1 MGSTTTAP
9 VGSTG
14 RVREA
19 LGETFAP
26 IAAVFRNRNLRRI
39 ELAFAGSVVG
49 DWAYAT
55 AVTVWAYGVGGA
67 KAVGVWAVIRL
78 LGMAIIAPIAAGM
91 VDRLP
96 RKAVMVGADLA
107 RAALVVA
114 ATACLLTDTP
124 AAPVFVLATLVSFVG
139 CVFRPAQAALL
150 PALADTPA
158 QLTASNGASST
169 IESIG
174 FFLGPAIG
182 ALLLTVGSIEAV
194 FLLNAATFVWSALLV
209 LGVRP
214 RADAAETDEQA
225 ESSDGPAGRPGMLA
239 EMAAGFTTIARERD
253 LRVVAAIVCLQTIVA
268 GASAVFG
275 VLLAVEV
282 LETGPKGVG
291 YVDAL
296 LGVGAVVGGFV
307 AIARATRHRLAF
319 DMAVGSLLWS
329 LPLLLIAWQPYAGV
343 ALLAMM
349 LLGLGNPLVDVSFYT
364 IVQRITPDQVLGR
377 VFGALEGLLIGSMA
391 MGSAVMPW
399 LVHELGLRGALAFIA
414 LLVAAPVVL
423 LFPACRRLDGRLRPP
438 EGLELL
444 RALPMF
450 APLGPARLE
459 SIARQLGRI
468 SVPSGQVVLREG
480 DDSDRFYVIESGG
493 VEVTQAGAV
502 LRQEG
507 PGEFF
512 GEIGLLRD
520 VPRTATITT
529 VEDTSLMVLDRADF
543 LAALSGNEEGNR
555 AVNDVVMRR
564 LGI

>member
-1 MGSTTTAP
+1 MGSTTAAP
-9 VGSTG
+9 TSSPG
-14 RVREA
+14 RVRAA
-19 LGETFAP
+19 LGEAFTP

-67 KAVGVWAVIRL
+67 KAVGVWAAIRL
-78 LGMAIIAPIAAGM
+78 LGMAIIAPIAAGL

-96 RKAVMVGADLA
+96 RKAVMVGADLV
-107 RAALVVA
+107 RAALVVG
-114 ATACLLTDTP
+114 ATACLFGGTP
-124 AAPVFVLATLVSFVG
+124 AAPIFVLATVASFIG
-139 CVFRPAQAALL
+139 SVFRPAQAALL
-150 PALADTPA
+150 PALADTPE
-158 QLTASNGASST
+158 QLTASNGAAST
-169 IESIG
+169 IESMG

-214 RADAAETDEQA
+214 RVDAPADDQAAP
-225 ESSDGPAGRPGMLA
+225 DGDVGDRPGMLT
-239 EMAAGFTTIARERD
+239 EMAAGFTTIARDRD
-253 LRVVAAIVCLQTIVA
+253 LRVVAAVVCLQTIVA

-282 LETGPKGVG
+282 LRTGPKGVG
-291 YVDAL
+291 YVDAM

-319 DMAVGSLLWS
+319 DMAVGTLLWS
-329 LPLLLIAWQPYAGV
+329 LPLLLVAWQPYAAV
-343 ALLAMM
+343 ALVTML

-377 VFGALEGLLIGSMA
+377 VFGALEGGLIGSMA
-391 MGSAVMPW
+391 LGSALMPW
-399 LVHELGLRGALAFIA
+399 LVHQFGLRGALTFVAV
-414 LLVAAPVVL
+414 LVAVPVAL

-459 SIARQLGRI
+459 SIARQLERI
-468 SVPSGQVVLREG
+468 AVPAGEVVLREG
-480 DDSDRFYVIESGG
+480 DESDRFYVIESGG

-520 VPRTATITT
+520 VPRTATITAT
-529 VEDTSLMVLDRADF
+529 ADTTLMVLDRTDF

-555 AVNDVVMRR
+555 AVDDVITRR

>member
-1 MGSTTTAP
+1 
-9 VGSTG
+9 
-14 RVREA
+14 VRAA
-19 LGETFAP
+19 LGETFTP

-39 ELAFAGSVVG
+39 ELAFAGSIIG

-67 KAVGVWAVIRL
+67 KAVGIWAAIRL
-78 LGMAIIAPIAAGM
+78 LGMAVIAPIAAGM

-96 RKAVMVGADLA
+96 RKAVMVGADLT
-107 RAALVVA
+107 RAGVVVA
-114 ATACLLTDTP
+114 ATACLFLDTP
-124 AAPVFVLATLVSFVG
+124 AAPIFVLATLASYIG

-169 IESIG
+169 IESVG

-182 ALLLTVGSIEAV
+182 ALLLTVGSVEAV
-194 FLLNAATFVWSALLV
+194 FLLNAVTFVWSALLV

-214 RADAAETDEQA
+214 RADAAADDQA
-225 ESSDGPAGRPGMLA
+225 TPDGEVEDKPGMFT
-239 EMAAGFTTIARERD
+239 EMAAGFTTIGRDHD
-253 LRVVAAIVCLQTIVA
+253 LRLVAVILCLQTIVA

-282 LETGPKGVG
+282 LQTGAKGVG
-291 YVDAL
+291 YVDAS

-307 AIARATRHRLAF
+307 AIARAARHRLAF
-319 DMAVGSLLWS
+319 DMAVGTLLWS
-329 LPLLLIAWQPYAGV
+329 LPLLLVAWQPYAAV
-343 ALLAMM
+343 ALVTMM

-391 MGSAVMPW
+391 LGSAAMPL
-399 LVHELGLRGALAFIA
+399 LVHALDLRGALTLVAVV
-414 LLVAAPVVL
+414 VAAPVLL
-423 LFPACRRLDGRLRPP
+423 LFPACRRIDGRLRPP
-438 EGLELL
+438 AGLELL

-459 SIARQLGRI
+459 SIARQLERVT
-468 SVPSGQVVLREG
+468 VPAGEVVLREG
-480 DDSDRFYVIESGG
+480 DESDRFFVIESGA

-520 VPRTATITT
+520 VPRTATITAT
-529 VEDTSLMVLDRADF
+529 ADTTLMVLDRTDF

-555 AVNDVVMRR
+555 AVDDVITRR